1 MSKNFL
7 SKVQNVFNKGD
18 APGMR
23 SKKIDIISR
32 NDYESVEKTESNYS
46 DEEGMTPGS
55 SEDGEQYDKTETL
68 FIKLSGARQYDLK
81 IEHFDDMI

>member
-7 SKVQNVFNKGD
+7 SKVQNVFNKGE

-32 NDYESVEKTESNYS
+32 NDYEVVEKEGNYS
-46 DEEGMTPGS
+46 DEEGMNPG
-55 SEDGEQYDKTETL
+55 
-68 FIKLSGARQYDLK
+68 A
-81 IEHFDDMI
+81 

>member
-32 NDYESVEKTESNYS
+32 NDYDSVEKTDPSYS
-46 DEEGMTPGS
+46 DDDGTTPGS
-55 SEDGEQYDKTETL
+55 SEDGEQYDK
-68 FIKLSGARQYDLK
+68 
-81 IEHFDDMI
+81 

>member
-7 SKVQNVFNKGD
+7 SKVQNVFNKGGD

-32 NDYESVEKTESNYS
+32 NDYESVEKDGNYS
-46 DEEGMTPGS
+46 DEETTPES
-55 SEDGEQYDKTETL
+55 TEDDQQYDK
-68 FIKLSGARQYDLK
+68 
-81 IEHFDDMI
+81 

>member
-32 NDYESVEKTESNYS
+32 NDYESLE
-46 DEEGMTPGS
+46 
-55 SEDGEQYDKTETL
+55 
-68 FIKLSGARQYDLK
+68 
-81 IEHFDDMI
+81 